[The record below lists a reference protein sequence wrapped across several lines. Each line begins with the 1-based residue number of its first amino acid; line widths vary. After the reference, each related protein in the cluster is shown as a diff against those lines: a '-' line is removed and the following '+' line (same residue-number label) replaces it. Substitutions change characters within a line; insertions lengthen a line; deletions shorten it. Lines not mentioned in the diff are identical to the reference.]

1 MAESEELARRRQ
13 ALQAA
18 LQTLSPR
25 ERHIFTARYLT
36 ETPPNLHTLATE
48 YGISGERIRQIEV
61 RAFQKVRA
69 AMLERE
75 SLPTADGMNT
85 RHQLRRMH
93 TSMFTPTRGTD

>member
-1 MAESEELARRRQ
+1 
-13 ALQAA
+13 
-18 LQTLSPR
+18 
-25 ERHIFTARYLT
+25 LT

-75 SLPTADGMNT
+75 GLATAE
-85 RHQLRRMH
+85 
-93 TSMFTPTRGTD
+93 